1 MLSLIILADVM
12 EDEKPI
18 NLFLYKISVYFIKLN
33 FGLCYIPDGMAI
45 YISSQAK
52 CHFYISL
59 HYKQLSETLLTLFF
73 QKRFVTASSNFQQ
86 ISIFVNF
93 RFALFVIRN
102 TKRQEFCKITV
113 VIGIA
118 KMCKAMRNYIFL

>member
-1 MLSLIILADVM
+1 M
-12 EDEKPI
+12 ENEKPI
-18 NLFLYKISVYFIKLN
+18 NLFFGHKISVYFIKLI

-73 QKRFVTASSNFQQ
+73 SKAFCGS
-86 ISIFVNF
+86 
-93 RFALFVIRN
+93 VIRFPAN
-102 TKRQEFCKITV
+102 KHICQFPLRIACNSEHKKT
-113 VIGIA
+113 GILQNHCRDRDSENVQSNA
-118 KMCKAMRNYIFL
+118 Q